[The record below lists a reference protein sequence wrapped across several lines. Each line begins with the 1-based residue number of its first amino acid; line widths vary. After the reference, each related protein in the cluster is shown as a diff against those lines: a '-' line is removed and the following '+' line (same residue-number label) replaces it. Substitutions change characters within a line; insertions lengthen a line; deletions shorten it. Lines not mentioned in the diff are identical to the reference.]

1 MVEVRGAETIP
12 ISPTFPRGAQDSH
25 FPPWG
30 PAHNSPWGTVSCRQ
44 FHKAES
50 HFSMAI
56 QHNPKRAQYY
66 LHRARSR
73 QLLQNIL
80 GARLDV
86 ATVLLLNPKQPKVG
100 SCWARRTGSRVNTLG
115 HLKILPVPKRSL
127 VS

>member
-1 MVEVRGAETIP
+1 M
-12 ISPTFPRGAQDSH
+12 
-25 FPPWG
+25 
-30 PAHNSPWGTVSCRQ
+30 SCRQ

-50 HFSMAI
+50 HFSVAI
-56 QHNPKRAQYY
+56 QHNPRKAQYY

-100 SCWARRTGSRVNTLG
+100 SCWARKAGSRINT
-115 HLKILPVPKRSL
+115 HCCLKIPPVSSSL